1 MPRACAPRWR
11 RSNNLLGSGDQL
23 CLSRGVEMRDLR
35 ALAAVVRTGSFT
47 AAAAELGYTQ
57 SAVSQQV
64 SALEQEVGQRLLERR
79 PVRPTPAG
87 ARLAEHAARILLRV
101 DVARSELA
109 RLGPDDQELRVDACP
124 LAGIGVLAG
133 ALRELRRTHPA
144 LQVTVRTVDAPT
156 AVADLAAGRADV
168 ALVDG
173 ITAPDNPLA
182 LTEAG
187 LVAATALAEEPLVVV
202 LPEDHPLAG
211 RASLDL
217 AMLADAPWVV
227 APGLP
232 AGIGGSGPSRV
243 VYDGNDL
250 VTLLGLVAAGHGSAL
265 LPASAAVLA
274 PGVNAVALGHPP
286 LVHRTE
292 VLRLRAAGPPA
303 RPLVDALRDRARMT

>member
-1 MPRACAPRWR
+1 ME
-11 RSNNLLGSGDQL
+11 L
-23 CLSRGVEMRDLR
+23 RDLR

-109 RLGPDDQELRVDACP
+109 QLGPAHQELRIDACP
-124 LAGIGVLAG
+124 LAGRGVLAG
-133 ALRELRRTHPA
+133 AMRQLRLGHPSLR
-144 LQVTVRTVDAPT
+144 LTVRTVDAPT
-156 AVADLAAGRADV
+156 AVADLAAGAADV

-187 LVAATALAEEPLVVV
+187 LVAATALAEEPLVVL

-211 RASLDL
+211 RAGLDL

-227 APGLP
+227 TPGMP
-232 AGIGGSGPSRV
+232 PGVGGSGPGRV
-243 VYDGNDL
+243 LYDGSDL
-250 VTLLGLVAAGHGSAL
+250 VTLISLVAAGHGSAL
-265 LPASAAVLA
+265 VPASTALLA
-274 PGVNAVALGHPP
+274 PGVTAVPLRDPP

-292 VLRLRAAGPPA
+292 VLTLRPPAAAAG
-303 RPLVDALRDRARMT
+303 PLVDALRSRARMT